1 MAWWRIATVQKKSA
15 VEREFWVHSDKRW
28 TVVRENGYRWGTIL
42 VETEDHNPPDIDLE
56 NAHGIDMYST
66 DYNYE
71 LDSLDDGCWADW
83 EFPDDMPDEER
94 EKVIEGFDEDSYD
107 YMESNGWYNDE
118 TEVWFRGPLEMQREL
133 NL

>member
-15 VEREFWVHSDKRW
+15 VEREFWVHSDKGW
-28 TVVRENGYRWGTIL
+28 TVVRENVYRWGTIL

-118 TEVWFRGPLEMQREL
+118 TEVWFHGPLEMQREL

>member
-15 VEREFWVHSDKRW
+15 VEREFWVHSDTGW

-42 VETEDHNPPDIDLE
+42 VETEDHTPPNIDLE

-71 LDSLDDGCWADW
+71 LDSLDDGCWTDW

-107 YMESNGWYNDE
+107 YMESSGWYNDE
-118 TEVWFRGPLEMQREL
+118 TEVWFHGPLEMQREL